1 MFTGSNM
8 KTKSLLLLFTGAIA
22 AVSLLVILG
31 FDKNQNKSKSS
42 SDSDTIKNQRF
53 IPKIPAAISF
63 AGEKVPLEKW
73 EISEQFD
80 REFTLIY
87 YQNGGIF
94 TILKYANRWFPLI
107 SERLKQNGVPEDFKY
122 LCVAESN
129 LQNLISRAGAVGFW
143 QFMSYTGPG
152 FGLEIN
158 SNVDERYN
166 VLKST
171 DAACAF
177 LKQAYNKF
185 GSWTAAAA
193 SYNCGQ
199 GKYNEQATLQRT
211 KNYYDLHLPEET
223 NHYMYRILSFK
234 HLIENAESLGY
245 ITETFDLYAP
255 HKTRTVSV
263 SSIGSLVDFAI
274 NNGTTYR
281 MLKILNPWL
290 RGRSLPGKAG
300 KTYTIHL
307 PSEKNN

>member
-1 MFTGSNM
+1 M
-8 KTKSLLLLFTGAIA
+8 KKSSLILFVAGAISA
-22 AVSLLVILG
+22 ISLIIIFS
-31 FDKNQNKSKSS
+31 FDNNKNVKATSPQ
-42 SDSDTIKNQRF
+42 DSTYN
-53 IPKIPAAISF
+53 PWKIPRIPEQLSF

-73 EISEQFD
+73 EIREQFD

-87 YQNGGIF
+87 YQTGGIL
-94 TILKYANRWFPLI
+94 TILKYANRWFPII

-129 LQNLISRAGAVGFW
+129 IQNLISRAGAVGFW

-171 DAACAF
+171 DAACQY

-199 GKYNEQATLQRT
+199 GKYNEQSMFQRT
-211 KNYYDLHLPEET
+211 RNYYDLHLPEET
-223 NHYMYRILSFK
+223 NHYIYRILSFK
-234 HLIENAESLGY
+234 YLIENQKKLGY
-245 ITETFDLYAP
+245 ITDSSYLYWP
-255 HKTRTVSV
+255 HRTRTITVSN
-263 SSIGSLVDFAI
+263 SISNLADFAI

-281 MLKILNPWL
+281 ILKILNPWL
-290 RGRSLPGKAG
+290 RGRSLPVRAG
-300 KTYTIHL
+300 KTYTLHL
-307 PSEKNN
+307 PLK

>member
-1 MFTGSNM
+1 M
-8 KTKSLLLLFTGAIA
+8 KTKNLLLFFSGAIA
-22 AVSLLVILG
+22 AISLLVILG
-31 FDKNQNKSKSS
+31 FDKNQKEISNSS
-42 SDSDTIKNQRF
+42 VSDTIKNQRF

-73 EISEQFD
+73 EIREQFD

-87 YQNGGIF
+87 YQTGGIF
-94 TILKYANRWFPLI
+94 TIMKYANRWFPLI
-107 SERLKQNGVPEDFKY
+107 TERLKHHGVPDDFKY

-129 LQNLISRAGAVGFW
+129 VQNLISRAGAVGFW

-158 SNVDERYN
+158 GNVDERYN

-171 DAACAF
+171 DAACAY

-211 KNYYDLHLPEET
+211 RNYYDLQLPEET
-223 NHYMYRILSFK
+223 LHYIYRILSFK
-234 HLIENAESLGY
+234 HLLENSRSLGY
-245 ITETFDLYAP
+245 VTETSDLYAP
-255 HKTRTVSV
+255 HQTRTVTV
-263 SSIGSLVDFAI
+263 SSIGSLTDFAI

-290 RGRSLPGKAG
+290 RGRSLPPKGG

-307 PSEKNN
+307 PEQQN

>member
-1 MFTGSNM
+1 M
-8 KTKSLLLLFTGAIA
+8 KKNSLILFLAGALSAIG
-22 AVSLLVILG
+22 LIFILS
-31 FDKNQNKSKSS
+31 FDNNKQAKASFQK
-42 SDSDTIKNQRF
+42 DTTYNPWKLPR
-53 IPKIPAAISF
+53 IPEQFSF

-73 EISEQFD
+73 EIKEQFD

-87 YQNGGIF
+87 YQTGGIL

-107 SERLKQNGVPEDFKY
+107 SERLKLHGVPEDFKY

-129 LQNLISRAGAVGFW
+129 VQNLISRAGAVGFW

-171 DAACAF
+171 DAACQY

-199 GKYNEQATLQRT
+199 GRYNEQSGFQRT
-211 KNYYDLHLPEET
+211 KNYYDLNLPEET
-223 NHYMYRILSFK
+223 NHYIYRILSFK
-234 HLIENAESLGY
+234 YLIENQKRLGY
-245 ITETFDLYAP
+245 NPDSTFLYWPHRTRSITITN
-255 HKTRTVSV
+255 
-263 SSIGSLVDFAI
+263 SITNLTDFAI

-290 RGRSLPGKAG
+290 RGRSLPVRAG
-300 KTYTIHL
+300 KSYTILL
-307 PSEKNN
+307 PAEK